1 MSTLEKVKEKINS
14 LSFDLKAEVIL
25 SILKETLHGEG
36 HDFFIN
42 KAGQFKRPF
51 RKDILDAEITDFD
64 FDSTQYLKLNISR
77 DSVYDTLPEGIFHQ
91 ARRDK
96 KNKSVF
102 EMTEEYKAQ
111 KREQEFVN
119 KFFQPFENEFFLFDI
134 YREDLEKEMLF
145 ELNGT
150 KPLEF
155 FYSFWGLNKDIPE
168 VLLAKF
174 IRILPQ
180 VSRIVGDLEDTAE
193 CLKYLLNEE
202 VELKDLGFKEQANTE
217 ETILLGECRLGLDM
231 ISGDIYMDYSVN
243 MEFII
248 GPLKNSEFHEYIH
261 DGKIKKFIDLFYEYF
276 LPMEI
281 DPKTTIL
288 LHPETEAFGFDKKPV
303 LGLTTRI

>member
-1 MSTLEKVKEKINS
+1 MSTLEKVKDKINS
-14 LSFDLKAEVIL
+14 LNFDLKAEVIV
-25 SILKETLHGEG
+25 SMVKEMLQNEG
-36 HDFFIN
+36 YDFLIN
-42 KAGQFKRPF
+42 KSGQFKRPF

-64 FDSTQYLKLNISR
+64 FNPTQYLKLNVSR
-77 DSVYDTLPEGIFHQ
+77 DSVYDILPEGVFHQ
-91 ARRDK
+91 GRNEK

-102 EMTEEYKAQ
+102 QMTEEYKAQ
-111 KREQEFVN
+111 KKEQEFVN

-155 FYSFWGLNKDIPE
+155 FYNFWGLSKNIPE

-180 VSRIVGDLEDTAE
+180 VSSIVGDLENTGK
-193 CLKYLLNEE
+193 CLEYLLNEK
-202 VELKDLGFKEQANTE
+202 VQLRDLGFKEQTNTE
-217 ETILLGECRLGLDM
+217 EIIPLGNCRLGLDM
-231 ISGDIYMDYSVN
+231 ISGNIYMDYSVN

-248 GPLKNSEFHEYIH
+248 GPLENSEFQEYIH
-261 DGKIKKFIDLFYEYF
+261 EGKIKKFIDLFYEYF
-276 LPMEI
+276 LPMEV

-288 LHPETEAFGFDKKPV
+288 LAPEIEAFGFVKAPV